1 MPMNDAQNASMQA
14 MMKMHMPMMAT
25 HMIKNPDLAFN
36 CGMIVH
42 HQGAI
47 DMANVVIKFGK
58 DEASRRWRR
67 RSSRIRRPRSRR

>member
-1 MPMNDAQNASMQA
+1 
-14 MMKMHMPMMAT
+14 MPMMAT
-25 HMIKNPDLAFN
+25 HMIKEPDLAFN

-58 DEASRRWRR
+58 DEASKAMAAKIIKDQMAEIQEMTARVAKL
-67 RSSRIRRPRSRR
+67 PK